1 MRKQSILLAAASLA
15 VAGLSIGCDN
25 SATVKDPPVY
35 RTEPM
40 SSGINDPVRVSGAPI
55 GANRTA
61 TPGVVGSTPATGGG
75 MGAGTADTG
84 IRTTGGTNAASVT
97 TEGVTTGTAGA

>member
-1 MRKQSILLAAASLA
+1 MRKKSILLAAASLA

-25 SATVKDPPVY
+25 NATVKDPAVY

-55 GANRTA
+55 GAGRSTS
-61 TPGVVGSTPATGGG
+61 PGVVGSTPATGGG
-75 MGAGTADTG
+75 MGPGSS
-84 IRTTGGTNAASVT
+84 RAS
-97 TEGVTTGTAGA
+97 AGAMPTR